1 MRITGYVY
9 KFDETFGNYDRKIAK
24 DEIISQECE
33 KSMLVPVPVLSNF
46 MNSLTCPNITDMIGK
61 ATLKIDDIGIY
72 TDITVF
78 NHTQEGRIIESLT
91 DEQIKNE
98 LNLGLALLGSVDEN
112 SEFMN
117 FRKIN
122 YIVLGTFVSSHIY
135 KPDHVYR

>member
-9 KFDETFGNYDRKIAK
+9 KFDKTFGNYDRKIAK
-24 DEIISQECE
+24 NEIISQECE
-33 KSMLVPVPVLSNF
+33 KSMSVPVPVLSKF
-46 MNSLTCPNITDMIGK
+46 MDSLTCPNITDMIGK

-78 NHTQEGRIIESLT
+78 NYTREGCIIESFT

-98 LNLGLALLGSVDEN
+98 LNLGLALSGSLDED
-112 SEFMN
+112 SEFMDFCN
-117 FRKIN
+117 IN
-122 YIVLGTFVSSHIY
+122 YIVLGIFVSPHMY